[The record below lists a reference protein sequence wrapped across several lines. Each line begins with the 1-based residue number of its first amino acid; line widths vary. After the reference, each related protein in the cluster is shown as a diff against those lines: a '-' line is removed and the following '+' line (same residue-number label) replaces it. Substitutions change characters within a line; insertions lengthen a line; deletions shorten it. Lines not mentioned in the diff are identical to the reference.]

1 MKVVFFHLISIIL
14 VLGNAHDNEPKW
26 IYNLEEAKNQA
37 RNQNKHILLV
47 FSGSDWCR
55 NCMLLEQEVFTTKD
69 FQQLAS
75 TRMILLKADFP
86 RKKKN
91 QLPETQQS
99 INSQLAK
106 KFNPDGAFPKVVL
119 MNTDEKILLTT
130 GYQQGQK
137 SNFLQELGKFLDE

>member
-1 MKVVFFHLISIIL
+1 MKIVFFHLFSIIL
-14 VLGNAHDNEPKW
+14 LFGSAHDNEPEW
-26 IYNLEEAKNQA
+26 IYNMEEAKNQA

-55 NCMLLEQEVFTTKD
+55 NCMLLDQEVFSSND
-69 FQQLAS
+69 FQQLAGAKL
-75 TRMILLKADFP
+75 ILLKADFP

-91 QLPETQQS
+91 QLSETQQS
-99 INSQLAK
+99 INSRLAK

-119 MNTDEKILLTT
+119 MDTDEKILLTT

-137 SNFLQELGKFLDE
+137 SNFLQELGKFLNE